1 MDRRDFLKVG
11 VAAMALVPFIAT
23 NETQAADVQIFVRNI
38 EHTIDTNRFNLSSN
52 LYINQFYHPRPMCW
66 VWTPYGWTI
75 QAHPVYY
82 GNSLNFHGHLSGYH
96 QLTQRRE
103 NIKQI
108 NIYGADYIYILEDG
122 SIKIYDK
129 KKKGVT
135 SSSVIPNYAAGLGRI
150 DAHYRSRRR
159 TR

>member
-11 VAAMALVPFIAT
+11 VATMALVPFIAT
-23 NETQAADVQIFVRNI
+23 DEAQSADVQIFVRNI
-38 EHTIDTNRFNLSSN
+38 EHTIDTNSFNSSSH
-52 LYINQFYHPRPMCW
+52 LYINQFVQPRPMCW

-75 QAHPVYY
+75 QAYPVYY
-82 GNSLNFHGHLSGYH
+82 GNNLNFHGHLNGYR

-108 NIYGADYIYILEDG
+108 NIYDADYIYILEDG
-122 SIKIYDK
+122 SIKIYDRK
-129 KKKGVT
+129 AKSVE
-135 SSSVIPNYAAGLGRI
+135 SNSVIPNYAVGLGRI
-150 DAHYRSRRR
+150 DAHYRRR